1 MEDTLTMDRRQFL
14 GGTAGV
20 GLTLGF
26 SLGGSLAPLA
36 SQAAGTPQPVNSW
49 LTVGT
54 DNSIS
59 LTVGASDMGQG
70 SLQGL
75 AQVIAEDLMV
85 DFNRV
90 TLVQGQATVGHEFG
104 LVKFLANLVSYV
116 AGIPGGLF
124 SPALAVGAG
133 LGHNLSLLLPAA
145 PASALVLLGMCGY
158 LAGVTQAPLTAA
170 NPATF
175 YTPGAEGYTDYP
187 VWHP

>member
-1 MEDTLTMDRRQFL
+1 MEDTLTMHRRQFL

-90 TLVQGQATVGHEFG
+90 TLVQGQAT
-104 LVKFLANLVSYV
+104 LATPAPKARKVSSGTV
-116 AGIPGGLF
+116 AGK
-124 SPALAVGAG
+124 S
-133 LGHNLSLLLPAA
+133 AA
-145 PASALVLLGMCGY
+145 PARKA
-158 LAGVTQAPLTAA
+158 AAPAKKK
-170 NPATF
+170 
-175 YTPGAEGYTDYP
+175 AE
-187 VWHP
+187 